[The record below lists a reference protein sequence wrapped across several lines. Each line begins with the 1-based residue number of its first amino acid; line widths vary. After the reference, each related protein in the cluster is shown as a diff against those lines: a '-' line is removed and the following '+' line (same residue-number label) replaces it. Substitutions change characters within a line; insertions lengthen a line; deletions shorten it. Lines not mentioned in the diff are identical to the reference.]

1 MKKKEIIESSSYD
14 AMNVPTLRSTVIA
27 ENKENK
33 RRGRPPK
40 ALVQKKR
47 KVGRPPGD
55 KAIMDDYRRRFIAS
69 PKSEKVLNTILD
81 AALDKDHK
89 HQGVAWKLCVERLMP
104 LSSFDSNSGNQM
116 PSISINIS
124 GVGEVDITN
133 LEPLEGE
140 YDSLE
145 GELEEEEY
153 DDDD

>member
-1 MKKKEIIESSSYD
+1 MKKKETIESSSYD
-14 AMNVPTLRSTVIA
+14 AMDVPTLRSTVIA

-40 ALVQKKR
+40 ALVNKKR

-81 AALDKDHK
+81 AALDENHK

-104 LSSFDSNSGNQM
+104 LSSFDRNSGNQQ

-140 YDSLE
+140 YSDSLG
-145 GELEEEEY
+145 GELEEDEDEY
-153 DDDD
+153 